1 MSEYVKSKIPSRN
14 KIKPVI
20 YDFIKWYH
28 ENIAPNELAPLIN
41 YHLLIKHYENKTG
54 NKISYPS
61 IKRYIDEF
69 KYSDNKIYSR
79 IDGYELLPNGQLIKK
94 STDEVIDE

>member
-1 MSEYVKSKIPSRN
+1 MGNIPNRN

-28 ENIAPNELAPLIN
+28 ENIAINELAPLIN
-41 YHLLIKHYENKTG
+41 YHLLIKYYEDKTG
-54 NKISYPS
+54 NKVSYTS
-61 IKRYIDEF
+61 VKRYIDEF
-69 KYSDNKIYSR
+69 RVVNGHVYSK

-94 STDEVIDE
+94 SDNDDDQPIDN